1 MRNSPKRG
9 TANGEDLIFSPFSRG
24 VASVIRNKIQEH
36 NRTSYKLVS
45 IPLSSD
51 SRADKIGNRLR
62 GKPKEARNL
71 EGGEGGNL
79 LSQGKLKIS
88 NGPSTN
94 SE

>member
-62 GKPKEARNL
+62 GKPKHV
-71 EGGEGGNL
+71 G
-79 LSQGKLKIS
+79 
-88 NGPSTN
+88 STE
-94 SE
+94 SGRRRRWKFA